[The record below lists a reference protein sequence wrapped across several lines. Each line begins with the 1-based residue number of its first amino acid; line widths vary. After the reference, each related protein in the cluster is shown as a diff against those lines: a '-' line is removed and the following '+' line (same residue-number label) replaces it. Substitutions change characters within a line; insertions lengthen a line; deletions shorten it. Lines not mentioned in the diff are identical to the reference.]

1 MIANLESHFSFFV
14 RYNNLAD
21 LWYKFQ
27 LTLENPDSW
36 HSWQNPFLCRKNWNT
51 RNHTYYK
58 KKLQFEFNLAWF
70 VDSPC
75 SNVYFCGSSTAN
87 RPLVMAMATWLLCG
101 MTCESTNPVPT
112 VYASK
117 QRLCM
122 ALCTKALR

>member
-1 MIANLESHFSFFV
+1 M
-14 RYNNLAD
+14 
-21 LWYKFQ
+21 
-27 LTLENPDSW
+27 
-36 HSWQNPFLCRKNWNT
+36 
-51 RNHTYYK
+51 
-58 KKLQFEFNLAWF
+58 
-70 VDSPC
+70 
-75 SNVYFCGSSTAN
+75 GTAN